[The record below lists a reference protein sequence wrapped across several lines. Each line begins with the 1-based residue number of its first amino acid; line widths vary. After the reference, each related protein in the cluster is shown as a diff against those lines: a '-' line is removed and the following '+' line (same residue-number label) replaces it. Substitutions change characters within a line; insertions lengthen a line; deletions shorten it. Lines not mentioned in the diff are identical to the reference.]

1 MAMAI
6 HCFWLLLMAL
16 NRRTRFFPRRS
27 RLMHQRPQPTP
38 SYLFTVRLWWE
49 DLGQGQT
56 ELRGIVKL
64 VSSGEEHYF
73 RDWGALKE
81 VMVSM
86 VANPREDEQIAWC
99 EAINQPVT

>member
-1 MAMAI
+1 
-6 HCFWLLLMAL
+6 
-16 NRRTRFFPRRS
+16 
-27 RLMHQRPQPTP
+27 MHQRPQPTP

-73 RDWGALKE
+73 RDWMTLGRLLEGMLPSLPAATPVVEEGGRLKDIIFAQSALK
-81 VMVSM
+81 
-86 VANPREDEQIAWC
+86 P
-99 EAINQPVT
+99 T